1 MNIKAKLISNVLLVV
16 IAITAVVVASVASMG
31 YISGKLNY
39 LTQKSTPYQTKTLE
53 FQRELQTTASALVK
67 VGTAHN
73 DAELASLRKEAD
85 SALEQVKSVQK
96 KLEEM
101 QGKSLGTSEEL
112 TRISQELYGATAA
125 RLAAGREALERGRS
139 VTQRLKE
146 SSARLKT
153 LDQRI
158 RTLQLSRSGSFST
171 ALTDTGHL
179 SDRMRSIEE
188 LRSLFKDLQLI
199 VIEGRTNRG
208 PGYVTGAKVRSNSIL
223 RRIRNNEY
231 VKSSNDTSAEIK
243 LISDRIADYIKTQA
257 DTKEEAKSLSASIEK
272 ELSDRLN
279 LIVSNL
285 DVESSQASQK
295 MMTENENQGKAYS
308 QSNIATSILQANS
321 EMVSSGIMLEGH
333 ATRLFTMTS
342 PEEMDQSSTETQG
355 VFARIDEQAKGLER
369 SLAKLGVKEEVKVLA
384 AALASIRGIRGE
396 IFSEQGIVATL
407 KKRMSTE
414 ATAQK
419 LSDRLREVVATEA
432 AKGKETV
439 AAAKDEQDKAVTSV
453 DKIVR
458 QSIAGLIIISAVAA
472 IAGILFGIWIFRS
485 VSNPLTSLIGMS
497 KGVAEGD
504 LRNHDSN
511 HSNDEF
517 GSVQD
522 SVHSMVDN
530 LRDMAGKIAAAT
542 ATIASSS
549 KELSV
554 TAAELESNSALQS
567 GQIDQSVTAM
577 TEMTQAIQDVARN
590 TNETADSAGRM
601 KQIALGGKKEL
612 DETSTELIT
621 FADIVRQSAEKIE
634 SLGESSEA
642 ITDIVDMIKDIAD
655 QTNLLALNASIE
667 AARAGDMG
675 RGFAVVADSVRQLAY
690 RTTESADEIGRTVK
704 EMQVKVDGSV
714 NNMQK
719 ERKAIENIMTRV
731 ESTQKSMEEIVS
743 CVEQVYGMIQ
753 TIATTTEEQS
763 ATAEDV
769 NRSMVSINDI
779 TRQLSA
785 SVSDIKGTSQS
796 FASLAADLQQ
806 MVSWFKL

>member
-16 IAITAVVVASVASMG
+16 MAIATVVAASIASMG

-53 FQRELQTTASALVK
+53 FQRELQATASALVK
-67 VGTAHN
+67 VGTAHSE
-73 DAELASLRKEAD
+73 AELAALRKEAD

-112 TRISQELYGATAA
+112 TRISQELYSATAA
-125 RLAAGREALERGRS
+125 RLAANREAIERGHS
-139 VTQRLKE
+139 VTVRLKE

-153 LDQRI
+153 LDLRI
-158 RTLQLSRSGSFST
+158 RSLQVNRSGTFSM
-171 ALTDTGHL
+171 ALTDTNRL
-179 SDRMRSIEE
+179 SGRMRSIEE

-199 VIEGRTNRG
+199 VIEGRTSHG

-223 RRIRNNEY
+223 RRIRNNDY
-231 VKSSNDTSAEIK
+231 VKSSTETTAEIK
-243 LISDRIADYIKTQA
+243 QISERMTDYVKAQG
-257 DTKEEAKSLSASIEK
+257 DSREEAKTLSATIEK
-272 ELSDRLN
+272 DMSDHLN
-279 LIVSNL
+279 LIVSSL
-285 DVESSQASQK
+285 DVESSQAGQK
-295 MMTENENQGKAYS
+295 MTVENENQKNAYS

-321 EMVSSGIMLEGH
+321 ELVSSGIMLEGQ
-333 ATRLFTMTS
+333 ATKLFTMTT
-342 PEEMDQSSTETQG
+342 PEELDHSSAETQG
-355 VFARIDEQAKGLER
+355 VFVKIDEQAKGLER
-369 SLAKLGVKEEVKVLA
+369 SLSKLGVQEEAQVLS
-384 AALASIRGIRGE
+384 AALASIRAIRGE
-396 IFSEQGIVATL
+396 IFSELGIVATL

-419 LSDRLREVVATEA
+419 LADRLREVVTTEA

-439 AAAKDEQDKAVTSV
+439 FAAKEEQDKAVTGV
-453 DKIVR
+453 NKVVR
-458 QSIAGLIIISAVAA
+458 QSIAGLIIISALAA

-485 VSNPLTSLIGMS
+485 VSNPLAGLIGMS
-497 KGVAEGD
+497 KDVAGGD
-504 LRNHDSN
+504 LRSHEAK

-530 LRDMAGKIAAAT
+530 LREMAGKISAAT
-542 ATIASSS
+542 ATVATSA
-549 KELSV
+549 EDLSA
-554 TAAELESNSALQS
+554 TAADLERNSLIQS
-567 GQIDQSVTAM
+567 GQIDQSITAM

-590 TNETADSAGRM
+590 TNATAESAGRM
-601 KQIALGGKKEL
+601 KQIALGGKKSL
-612 DETSTELIT
+612 DETSGELIN
-621 FADIVRQSAEKIE
+621 FATVVRDSAEKIE

-642 ITDIVDMIKDIAD
+642 ITNIVGLIKDIAD

-675 RGFAVVADSVRQLAY
+675 RGFAVVADSVRQLAN

-704 EMQVKVDGSV
+704 KMKVQVDSSV
-714 NNMQK
+714 TGIQK
-719 ERKAIENIMTRV
+719 ERSAIENIMAKV
-731 ESTQKSMEEIVS
+731 KSTQASMEEIVT
-743 CVEQVYGMIQ
+743 CVEQVYGMVQ
-753 TIATTTEEQS
+753 TVATTTEEQS

-769 NRSMVSINDI
+769 NRSMVSINEI

-785 SVSDIKGTSQS
+785 SINDIKATSQS
-796 FASLAADLQQ
+796 FASLAAKLRE

>member
-16 IAITAVVVASVASMG
+16 IAIATVVVASVASMG

-53 FQRELQTTASALVK
+53 FQRELQTTASSLVK
-67 VGTAHN
+67 VVTARN
-73 DAELASLRKEAD
+73 EAELASLRKEAD
-85 SALEQVKSVQK
+85 NALEQVKSVQK

-112 TRISQELYGATAA
+112 TRISLELYTATVA
-125 RLAAGREALERGRS
+125 RLVAGHDALERSHS

-146 SSARLKT
+146 SSSRLKY

-158 RTLQLSRSGSFST
+158 RKLQLSRSGSFST
-171 ALTDTGHL
+171 ALNDTTRL
-179 SDRMRSIEE
+179 ADRVRSIEE

-208 PGYVTGAKVRSNSIL
+208 SGYVTGARVRSNSIL

-231 VKSSNDTSAEIK
+231 VKSSNETSAEIK
-243 LISDRIADYIKTQA
+243 LISDRMTDYIKAQG
-257 DTKEEAKSLSASIEK
+257 DTKEEAKALSVSIEK
-272 ELSDRLN
+272 ELSDHLN
-279 LIVSNL
+279 TIVSNL

-295 MMTENENQGKAYS
+295 MTIESENQGTAYN

-321 EMVSSGIMLEGH
+321 EMVSSGIMLEGQ
-333 ATRLFTMTS
+333 ATKLFTMTT
-342 PEEMDQSSTETQG
+342 PEELDQSSNETQG
-355 VFARIDEQAKGLER
+355 VFGKIDEQAKGVER
-369 SLAKLGVKEEVKVLA
+369 SLAKLGVKEEAKVLA
-384 AALASIRGIRGE
+384 AALASVRGIRGE
-396 IFSEQGIVATL
+396 IFSEHGIVATL
-407 KKRMSTE
+407 KKRMETE
-414 ATAQK
+414 AIAQK
-419 LSDRLREVVATEA
+419 LADRLREVVAAEA

-439 AAAKDEQDKAVTSV
+439 TAAQGEQDKAVTSV
-453 DKIVR
+453 NKIVR

-472 IAGILFGIWIFRS
+472 IIGILFGIWIFRS
-485 VSNPLTSLIGMS
+485 VSNPLTGLIGMS
-497 KGVAEGD
+497 KDVASGD
-504 LRNHDSN
+504 LRNHDSI

-522 SVHSMVDN
+522 SVHSMVNN
-530 LRDMAGKIAAAT
+530 LRDMAGKISNAT
-542 ATIASSS
+542 ATVASSAE
-549 KELSV
+549 ELSA
-554 TAAELESNSALQS
+554 TAAELEKNSALQS
-567 GQIDQSVTAM
+567 GQIEQSVTAM

-590 TNETADSAGRM
+590 ANETADSAGRM
-601 KQIALGGKKEL
+601 KQIAIGGKQAL
-612 DETSTELIT
+612 DETSRELIS
-621 FADIVRQSAEKIE
+621 FADVVHQSAEKIE
-634 SLGESSEA
+634 SLGESSAA
-642 ITDIVDMIKDIAD
+642 INDIVNMIKDIAD

-667 AARAGDMG
+667 AARAGEMG
-675 RGFAVVADSVRQLAY
+675 RGFAVVADSVRQLAH

-704 EMQVKVDGSV
+704 EMQTKVDGSV
-714 NNMQK
+714 SYMQK
-719 ERKAIENIMTRV
+719 ERKAIETIMAQV
-731 ESTQKSMEEIVS
+731 GNTQRSMEEIVA
-743 CVEQVYGMIQ
+743 CVEQVYGMVQ

-785 SVSDIKGTSQS
+785 SVNDIKGTSQS
-796 FASLAADLQQ
+796 FAALATDLQH

>member
-1 MNIKAKLISNVLLVV
+1 MNIKTKLISNVLLIV
-16 IAITAVVVASVASMG
+16 IAIAAVVAASVASMG

-53 FQRELQTTASALVK
+53 FQRELQAAASALVK

-73 DAELASLRKEAD
+73 DTELTSLRKEAD
-85 SALEQVKSVQK
+85 GALEQVKSVQK

-101 QGKSLGTSEEL
+101 QGSHLSTSEEL
-112 TRISQELYGATAA
+112 TRISQDLYSATTA
-125 RLAAGREALERGRS
+125 RLAAGRDSQERGRS

-153 LDQRI
+153 LDQRM
-158 RTLQLSRSGSFST
+158 RSLQTGRSGTFST
-171 ALTDTGHL
+171 ALTNTNRYAE
-179 SDRMRSIEE
+179 RMRSIEE

-199 VIEGRTNRG
+199 VLEGRTSRG
-208 PGYVTGAKVRSNSIL
+208 PGYVTGAKVRSNAIL
-223 RRIRNNEY
+223 RRIRNNEF
-231 VKSSNDTSAEIK
+231 VKNSPETTTEIK
-243 LISDRIADYIKTQA
+243 WVSDRVADFLKAQA
-257 DTKEEAKSLSASIEK
+257 DSKEEAKALSATIEK
-272 ELSDRLN
+272 ELSDRLTN
-279 LIVSNL
+279 TVQNL
-285 DVESSQASQK
+285 DVESSQSSQK
-295 MMTENENQGKAYS
+295 MVTESENQDKAYS
-308 QSNIATSILQANS
+308 QSNVATNILQANS
-321 EMVSSGIMLEGH
+321 EMVSSGIMLEGQ
-333 ATRLFTMTS
+333 ATRLFTMTT
-342 PEEMDQSSTETQG
+342 PEELDLSARETQG

-369 SLAKLGVKEEVKVLA
+369 SLAKLGAKEEAKVLA
-384 AALASIRGIRGE
+384 TAVAAIRGIRGE
-396 IFSEQGIVATL
+396 IFSEQGIVETL
-407 KKRMSTE
+407 KKRMATE

-419 LSDRLREVVATEA
+419 LGDRLREVVATEA

-439 AAAKDEQDKAVTSV
+439 TIAQGEQDKAVTSV
-453 DKIVR
+453 NKIVR
-458 QSIAGLIIISAVAA
+458 QSIAGLIILSAIAA

-485 VSNPLTSLIGMS
+485 VSNPLTGLIGMS
-497 KGVAEGD
+497 KDVAGGD
-504 LRNHDSN
+504 LRSHDSK
-511 HSNDEF
+511 HSDDEF

-530 LRDMAGKIAAAT
+530 LRDMAGKISTAT
-542 ATIASSS
+542 ATVASSAE
-549 KELSV
+549 ELSA
-554 TAAELESNSALQS
+554 TAGELDKNAAIQS

-590 TNETADSAGRM
+590 ANETADYAGRM
-601 KQIALGGKKEL
+601 KQIALGGKRSL
-612 DETSTELIT
+612 DETSGELDT
-621 FADIVRQSAEKIE
+621 FAEVVRQSAEKIE
-634 SLGESSEA
+634 SLGESSAA

-704 EMQVKVDGSV
+704 EMKGKVDGSV
-714 NNMQK
+714 SIMQK
-719 ERKAIENIMTRV
+719 ERTAIESIMTRV
-731 ESTQKSMEEIVS
+731 EATQKSMEEIVA
-743 CVEQVYGMIQ
+743 CVEQVYGMVQ

-769 NRSMVSINDI
+769 NRSMVSISEI

-785 SVSDIKGTSQS
+785 SVNDIIGTSHS
-796 FASLAADLQQ
+796 FASLATDLQQ